1 MKNYFLT
8 ALALLF
14 LSNLGFSQEAD
25 LSELTIISL
34 EDKTSQN
41 PYDLESLREL
51 IADMRIVLLG
61 EQTHGDGAT
70 FDAKVELIKFLH
82 DELGFDIVAFESP
95 FYALYKAN
103 KLSENIKN
111 NHDLLNESV
120 FGTWSNTKQFQQLL
134 EYKAS
139 TIDTKNPLE
148 FAGFDLQEW
157 GLFEEHYFEDVKSL
171 FKRNH
176 LVLEDSTIEILK
188 ETILGGSDYIATNVT
203 DSINFYNAYE
213 QVMSGFKQCNQKN
226 EEVQIL
232 RQTLVNKLAEVEYGT
247 DVIKGKEEVVQ
258 NPRDLQMAKNLI
270 FLAELYPDKK
280 IIGWGASY
288 HFANEVN
295 RYKNTELTSNA
306 MKQMAFEQGMKQE
319 EIEQHNFNLDDN
331 MGGAIPMGQ
340 ILKNYFGDQLYSV
353 AFSSFEGKYAI
364 VGSES
369 HEMITPPDGSI
380 EYEINSAHY
389 NYAFVDYHQLDTGY
403 FYSSALGYLP
413 VFAPWK
419 DVFDGLFFS
428 KTCYPP
434 DFIEYDETDLSDF
447 LSKKKVQLKG
457 RILDSKTKQ
466 GIPYVNISLANTST
480 GTVSNDAGYFAFN
493 YQNRDSLTG
502 HILFSSVGYKS
513 LQIPL
518 NDRKLLQDS
527 LIVMLTPETTIL
539 DEIVISEKFYSA
551 KQIVKKA
558 RKSIDENYFQNPF
571 NQEVFCRVQEK
582 EADSITLL
590 EEASMLTYYE
600 KGFNP
605 STKKFGQILQF
616 RNTTQNSVGDT
627 WKGVGSMWLVYAHDL
642 ILAKSN
648 VLYRTSA
655 YDLELTDITKY
666 NDEEVYEITFTNKR
680 PSSYNTG
687 YGYPA
692 PISSYG
698 KLYISSESFAV
709 LRYEHCVKRSAATY
723 PRKNP
728 KYRSENIRYQL
739 IQTFKR
745 YNDQYFIHHTKH
757 VFSEDKTDLKT
768 HVLKH
773 AIKSMDILSSE
784 IYTNDIIPLEKP
796 MGSIKVNL
804 KIEEDPEFWNNH
816 NIILEDDEELDIC
829 SRE

>member
-51 IADMRIVLLG
+51 FADKRIVLLG

-95 FYALYKAN
+95 LYGIYKAN

-120 FGTWSNTKQFQQLL
+120 FGIWSNTKQFQQLL

-188 ETILGGSDYIATNVT
+188 ETILGGSDYIASNEI
-203 DSINFYNAYE
+203 DSINFYNAYK

-232 RQTLVNKLAEVEYGT
+232 QQTLASKLADVEWGASM
-247 DVIKGKEEVVQ
+247 IKGKEYKVQ

-270 FLAELYPDKK
+270 FLSELYPNKK

-288 HFANEVN
+288 HFANEVEK
-295 RYKNTELTSNA
+295 YKDTELTSA
-306 MKQMAFEQGMKQE
+306 FMEKMAKELKDEDQPDEFSLD
-319 EIEQHNFNLDDN
+319 NLLE
-331 MGGAIPMGQ
+331 GAIPMGQ
-340 ILKNYFGDQLYSV
+340 ILKKYFGDQLYSV
-353 AFSSFEGKYAI
+353 AFSSFEGKYAM

-369 HEMITPPDGSI
+369 QEMITPPDGSI

-389 NYAFVDYHQLDTGY
+389 NYAFVDYHKLDTGY
-403 FYSSALGYLP
+403 FYSSALGNLP
-413 VFAPWK
+413 IFAPWQ
-419 DVFDGLFFS
+419 DIFDGLFFI

-447 LSKKKVQLKG
+447 LSKKNIQLKG

-466 GIPYVNISLANTST
+466 GIPYVNISLVNTST

-493 YQNRDSLTG
+493 YQNRDSLSG

-527 LIVMLTPETTIL
+527 LNVTLTPETTIL

-558 RKSIDENYFQNPF
+558 RKSIEENYYQNPF
-571 NQEVFCRVQEK
+571 NQEVFCRVKQK
-582 EADSITLL
+582 EADSITFL
-590 EEASMLTYYE
+590 EEASLLTYFE

-605 STKKFGQILQF
+605 SGKKFGQILQF
-616 RNTTQNSVGDT
+616 RNVTQNPIKDSWG
-627 WKGVGSMWLVYAHDL
+627 GVGGMWLVYSHDI

-655 YDLELTDITKY
+655 YELELTDITKY